1 MMSFR
6 ILSVALTFG
15 LCTLLSPTLNAL
27 SDVNKSYSFKVFL
40 KDKEIGQQQFLVSS
54 NDTWTKVQIEAQF
67 DVKFWLYT
75 AYTYRHTNTE
85 MWNGACLHSIHSQTN
100 DNGKN
105 FFVNGTYADN
115 RLKLVTHE
123 GTRSIDG
130 CIKTFAYWDPE
141 FLTSRSLLNSQT
153 GEMNRVEVSHL
164 GEEVISVRNQSTPA
178 IHYYIAAEKFSMDL
192 WYSAKGEWLALQSTT
207 EGDARLRYELQ

>member
-1 MMSFR
+1 
-6 ILSVALTFG
+6 
-15 LCTLLSPTLNAL
+15 
-27 SDVNKSYSFKVFL
+27 
-40 KDKEIGQQQFLVSS
+40 
-54 NDTWTKVQIEAQF
+54 
-67 DVKFWLYT
+67 
-75 AYTYRHTNTE
+75 
-85 MWNGACLHSIHSQTN
+85 
-100 DNGKN
+100 
-105 FFVNGTYADN
+105 
-115 RLKLVTHE
+115 VTHE

-153 GEMNRVEVSHL
+153 GEMNRVEVSNL